1 MAQRL
6 SRNGQINEI
15 IKCGKDP
22 VYFMNKY
29 LKIQHPMRGLIPF
42 KTYPFQDDCVQD
54 FNDHRF
60 NIILKSRQLG
70 LSTLVAAYA
79 VWQAI
84 FYKEKNILIIATKL
98 AVAQN
103 FIRKVKTYI
112 KSMPKWLLVPTITA
126 NNKQQVEF
134 SNGSQIKAVPT
145 SEDAGRSEA
154 LSLLIVDEA
163 AFVRNFDDLWMGLYP
178 TLSTGGRA
186 ILLSTP
192 NGVGG
197 QYHEIYVK
205 ANSKENKFNPIKL
218 MWDVHPERGDDWFE
232 KETKNMSQKQVAQEL
247 LCDFASSGDT
257 FLTAEDLQKVRLT
270 TKAPIERSG
279 PEFNV
284 WYWEYPIEG
293 VNYIASADI
302 ARGDSGDYST
312 FHILNSKDNSVA
324 VEYKGKIPPDHF
336 ASLLYDTARR
346 FNNAII
352 CPENNA
358 YGYSVLTKLKDLAY
372 KNIYFKSE
380 KEKYKFLY
388 GEGDNIGKAGFNT
401 NKESR
406 EKILANF
413 EESLRNSR
421 IKTHSTRL
429 HEELKT
435 FVWNGKKVG
444 AMKGYN
450 DDLIMSLAI
459 GCWLMDSN
467 SNTYNV
473 EQIKQADALLKG
485 MEVNNTDVKNTII
498 SPFYTNKNN
507 VVNPFIPVY
516 MPNNRFSGN
525 KGEIT
530 KKNPLG
536 DLSWLIGKK

>member
-1 MAQRL
+1 MATSQQQL
-6 SRNGQINEI
+6 SEI

-29 LKIQHPMRGLIPF
+29 LKIQHPLRGLIPF
-42 KTYPFQDDCVQD
+42 KTFPFQDDCVKD

-70 LSTLVAAYA
+70 LSTLVAAYS

-145 SEDAGRSEA
+145 SDDAGRSEA
-154 LSLLIVDEA
+154 LSLLVVDEA
-163 AFVRNFDDLWMGLYP
+163 AFVRNFDELWMGLYP

-186 ILLSTP
+186 IILSTP

-197 QYHEIYVK
+197 QYHNLYVK
-205 ANSKENKFNPIKL
+205 AIRKENKFNPIKL
-218 MWDVHPERGDDWFE
+218 LWDVHPERGDEWFQ
-232 KETKNMSQKQVAQEL
+232 KETKNMSKKQVAQEL

-257 FLTAEDLQKVRLT
+257 FLSNETLNEVRLF
-270 TKAPIERSG
+270 TKMPIEKSG
-279 PEFNV
+279 PGQNV
-284 WYWEYPIEG
+284 WYWEYPVEG
-293 VNYIASADI
+293 LNYVLSADVS
-302 ARGDSGDYST
+302 RGDSADYST
-312 FHILNSKDNSVA
+312 FHIINIRNMSVA
-324 VEYKGKIPPDHF
+324 AEFKGKIPPDQF
-336 ASLLYDTARR
+336 GILIYDIARR
-346 FNNAII
+346 YNKAIV
-352 CPENNA
+352 CPESNA
-358 YGYSVLTKLKDLAY
+358 YGYSVLSKICDLGY
-372 KNIYFKSE
+372 QNLYFEKE

-388 GEGDNIGKAGFNT
+388 GEGNNIGKAGFVT
-401 NKESR
+401 SKESK

-413 EESLRNSR
+413 EESIRNKR
-421 IKTHSTRL
+421 IKTYSHRL
-429 HEELKT
+429 YEELKT
-435 FVWNGKKVG
+435 FIWKNNKAT

-450 DDLIMSLAI
+450 DDLVMSLAI
-459 GCWLMDSN
+459 GCWLADSN
-467 SNTYNV
+467 SESYNAA
-473 EQIKQADALLKG
+473 QIEYSDALLKG
-485 MEVNNTDVKNTII
+485 MEINKRNVNKASLTT
-498 SPFYTNKNN
+498 SHFYQNANN
-507 VVNPFIPVY
+507 SVNPFIPVI
-516 MPNNRFSGN
+516 MSDSSFSKNN
-525 KGEIT
+525 EPT
-530 KKNPLG
+530 KQNPLG